1 MVRRRNNRRARGGR
15 SRTNIGILEYTLPLS
30 TTAGSEPYV
39 VLASAIGFPANR
51 PIKVIRAQFEF
62 GNTGSGGINLAQ
74 LAIVNPSANAG
85 EALEALGQARYCSG
99 GTSVTARVNNRPAN
113 SFYNYLST
121 DAIIRIYYGSSSL
134 SVLGLLRLWVAIGNE
149 TI

>member
-1 MVRRRNNRRARGGR
+1 VSSA
-15 SRTNIGILEYTLPLS
+15 S
-30 TTAGSEPYV
+30 AASEPYV
-39 VLASAIGFPANR
+39 ILASAVGFPANR

-62 GNTGSGGINLAQ
+62 GNTTSTGINLAQ

-121 DAIIRIYYGSSSL
+121 DAIMRIYYGPGSL
-134 SVLGLLRLWVAIGNE
+134 LVFGLLRMWVAIGNE